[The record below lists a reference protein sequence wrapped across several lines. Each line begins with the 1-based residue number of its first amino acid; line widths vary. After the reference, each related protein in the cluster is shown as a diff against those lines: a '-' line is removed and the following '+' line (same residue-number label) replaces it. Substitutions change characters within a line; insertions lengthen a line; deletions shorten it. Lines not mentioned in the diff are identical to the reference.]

1 MVVWCFQKRQISNSM
16 INDHFPY
23 NSIFTPHDED
33 AQYII
38 VNIYCMIW
46 YDYFLYYFLHNLHTA
61 VDNCSI
67 KFYLLIFYTKHGK
80 SNLPSIMRGFRILNM
95 TIYIIPTSKI
105 FKVLYTMSCIWV
117 LSTSEF
123 SLSDIFISFFFWFI
137 HYKWSWSMH
146 KDIISISGEFSQN

>member
-1 MVVWCFQKRQISNSM
+1 MTRTQYLHVTAASSTSQKERGKLNSFWSDMSMVSSLFWLNYCLYINIFTAKYVNNKIIFGCLVFPKKNLHVRQISNSM

-67 KFYLLIFYTKHGK
+67 KFYLLIFYTKHG
-80 SNLPSIMRGFRILNM
+80 NQ
-95 TIYIIPTSKI
+95 I
-105 FKVLYTMSCIWV
+105 FQASCGD
-117 LSTSEF
+117 SEF
-123 SLSDIFISFFFWFI
+123 
-137 HYKWSWSMH
+137 
-146 KDIISISGEFSQN
+146 

>member
-1 MVVWCFQKRQISNSM
+1 MKTILVRYVCKVVHGILTILIELLFIYKYFYGKILNNKIIIGCLVFPKKNLHVRQISNS
-16 INDHFPY
+16 INNHFPY

-67 KFYLLIFYTKHGK
+67 KFYLLIFYTKHG
-80 SNLPSIMRGFRILNM
+80 NNQ
-95 TIYIIPTSKI
+95 I
-105 FKVLYTMSCIWV
+105 FQASC
-117 LSTSEF
+117 TNSEF
-123 SLSDIFISFFFWFI
+123 
-137 HYKWSWSMH
+137 
-146 KDIISISGEFSQN
+146 